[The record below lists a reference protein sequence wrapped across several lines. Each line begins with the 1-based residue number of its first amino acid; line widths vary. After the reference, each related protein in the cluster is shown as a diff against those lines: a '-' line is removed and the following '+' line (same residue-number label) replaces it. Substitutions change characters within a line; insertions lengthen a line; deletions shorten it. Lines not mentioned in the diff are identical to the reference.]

1 MDKEDL
7 MNDLLVFESHME
19 ESYLPSYDIK
29 DYTLDV
35 PSKIL
40 MEFKSNLKEA
50 NFYIEDESVIREIIV
65 GLIKGNIIL
74 VGPPG
79 TGKTTITK
87 IICDS
92 FNTEQNIITAIDD
105 WTTYDTIGGYFP
117 SVDDEGREIVV
128 GKNGRLVDSVVKCC
142 DTIIDAEKKPSTS
155 SAEKKQASWL
165 VIDELNRCEID
176 KVFGDFLTA
185 LGSSDISSDN
195 IITLEFQSVPQ
206 KKKLYIPN
214 RYRIIGLMNNIDKN
228 FVYDLSQAVTRRFQ
242 FISINPPKNIEN
254 EIKFIKS
261 DLGDRIGYKIGK
273 YSNNNI
279 DNSFIE
285 NTFYEDSIFKSYE
298 EKLLD
303 FIKHVRLNED
313 STYLGFPLGTA
324 QIKDLYEN
332 ILVNMIICD
341 YKNIDEDQDKEKM
354 LEKFIDE
361 SFSNIIIPQF
371 ENFDLVKK
379 EAFYEYISNNDEWN
393 WMNLSK
399 IKLYEMIK

>member
-1 MDKEDL
+1 MDKKDL

-29 DYTLDV
+29 DYALDV
-35 PSKIL
+35 PNEIL
-40 MEFKSNLKEA
+40 IEFKSNLDKA

-92 FNTEQNIITAIDD
+92 FNTEQNMITAIDD

-117 SVDDEGREIVV
+117 SVDEEGHEIIE

-142 DTIIDAEKKPSTS
+142 DTIIDAEKKPSSTS
-155 SAEKKQASWL
+155 TEKKQASWL

-185 LGSSDISSDN
+185 LGSSDITSDN
-195 IITLEFQSVPQ
+195 IVTLEFQSVPE
-206 KKKLYIPN
+206 KKKLCIPN

-242 FISINPPKNIEN
+242 FISITPPKNIEN
-254 EIKFIKS
+254 EINVVKS
-261 DLGDRIGYKIGK
+261 DLGERIGYKIGK
-273 YSNNNI
+273 YSNNEIN
-279 DNSFIE
+279 NSFIE
-285 NTFYEDSIFKSYE
+285 NNFYNDPTFKIYEG
-298 EKLLD
+298 KLLD
-303 FIKHVRLNED
+303 FIKHVRLVKDNE
-313 STYLGFPLGTA
+313 YLGFPLGTA

-341 YKNIDEDQDKEKM
+341 YRSIDNNNDKEKM

-361 SFSNIIIPQF
+361 SFSSIIVPQF
-371 ENFDLVKK
+371 ENFDLAKK
-379 EAFYEYISNNDEWN
+379 ESFYEYISNNDDWN

>member
-1 MDKEDL
+1 MDKKDL

-29 DYTLDV
+29 DYALDV
-35 PSKIL
+35 PDKIL
-40 MEFKSNLKEA
+40 SEFKSNLKKE

-79 TGKTTITK
+79 TGKTTISK

-117 SVDDEGREIVV
+117 SVDEENHEIVV
-128 GKNGRLVDSVVKCC
+128 GKNGRLVDSVIKCC
-142 DTIIDAEKKPSTS
+142 DTIIDSEKKPSS
-155 SAEKKQASWL
+155 ISAEKKQASWL

-185 LGSSDISSDN
+185 LGSSDVSSDN
-195 IITLEFQSVPQ
+195 IVTLEFQSVPQ

-242 FISINPPKNIEN
+242 FINITPPKNIEN
-254 EIKFIKS
+254 ELKFIKS
-261 DLGDRIGYKIGK
+261 DLGERIGYKIGR

-285 NTFYEDSIFKSYE
+285 NSFYEDSIFKEYE

-332 ILVNMIICD
+332 ILVNMIIFD
-341 YKNIDEDQDKEKM
+341 YKNIDENEDKEKM
-354 LEKFIDE
+354 LKKFIDE

-371 ENFDLVKK
+371 ENFDLAKK
-379 EAFYEYISNNDEWN
+379 EAFYDYITNNDNWEW
-393 WMNLSK
+393 MDLSK